1 MKKYLLSLLSL
12 FLLLEIGFAQSIDTV
27 LVSKLK
33 KHISTLASD
42 AFEGRETGTKGEQL
56 SYQYIISEFK
66 KAGLQPK
73 GTLEFLQPFPFTRSI
88 KPGKENFL
96 KINGSLFN
104 LGDDFY
110 PLSMSGNTAIGGM
123 LRGIG
128 FGISAPALGYDDY
141 KSKNRV
147 ETLILL
153 MHASYPDGAGPHSR
167 FAAFDLNARIDTA
180 IAHGAA
186 AVIVINSDKEAD
198 NPPMIY
204 KNKAKQTSIPVVFAQ
219 GRAYDSLVN
228 PNCSAW
234 TIEVKTDLVK
244 ENATGNNII
253 GYIDNK
259 AASTVVIGAHYDHLG
274 FGDEES
280 SLYRGAP
287 AIHNGADDNASG
299 VAALIEIA
307 KTLKNSPDKS
317 NNYLFIAFSGEEK
330 GLLGS
335 NYFMKNS
342 TVPLD
347 KINYMINMDM
357 VGRLKT
363 EEPTLLINGVGTS
376 PAWKITMDYI
386 KLNHLKIKTTESGVG
401 PSDQTSFYLKNIPAL
416 HFFSGTHSDY
426 HKPSDDEPLINY
438 NGETQIIQYI
448 LELIHRLNDKG
459 KLEFT
464 KTKDEDSESAPRF
477 KVTLGVIPDYA
488 FEGEGMRIDGIS
500 EGRPAS
506 KAGLLQGDIVIQLGD
521 YNVTDMTSYMKALG
535 MFKKGDTTTVKVK
548 RGNEEKTTDI
558 TF

>member
-1 MKKYLLSLLSL
+1 MKKYLLSFLVL
-12 FLLLEIGFAQSIDTV
+12 FLLFEKGFTQDIDTM

-42 AFEGRETGTKGEQL
+42 EFEGRETGTKGEKL
-56 SYQYIISEFK
+56 AYQYIISEFK
-66 KAGLQPK
+66 KAGLLPK
-73 GTLEFLQPFPFTRSI
+73 GTMEFLQPFPFTRST
-88 KPGKENFL
+88 KPGINNML
-96 KINGSLFN
+96 KINSSTFK
-104 LGDDFY
+104 LGEDFY
-110 PLSMSGNTAIGGM
+110 PLSMSGNTSIGGM
-123 LRGIG
+123 LRSIGYGIN
-128 FGISAPALGYDDY
+128 APELGYSDY
-141 KSKNRV
+141 AGLKRV
-147 ETLILL
+147 DHTILL
-153 MHASYPDGAGPHSR
+153 MQSSFPDGAGPHSR
-167 FAAFDLNARIDTA
+167 YAAYDLSARIDTA
-180 IAHGAA
+180 VARGAA
-186 AVIVINSDKEAD
+186 AVIVINSDKESE

-204 KNKAKQTSIPVVFAQ
+204 KNKTKQTTIPVVFAK
-219 GRAYDSLVN
+219 GPAFDSLVN
-228 PNCSAW
+228 PNCYSW
-234 TIEVKTDLVK
+234 TIEVKTELEK
-244 ENATGNNII
+244 ESATGNNII

-259 AASTVVIGAHYDHLG
+259 APTTVVIGAHYDHLG

-307 KTLKNSPDKS
+307 KALKSSPDNL

-335 NYFMKNS
+335 NYFMKHS
-342 TVPLD
+342 TVSLD

-357 VGRLKT
+357 VGRLKK
-363 EEPTLLINGVGTS
+363 EEPTLIVNGVGTS

-386 KLNHLKIKTTESGVG
+386 KTNHLKIKTTESGVG
-401 PSDQTSFYLKNIPAL
+401 PSDQTSFYLQNIPAL

-426 HKPSDDEPLINY
+426 HKPTDDEPLINY

-448 LELIHRLNDKG
+448 VELVHRLNDKG
-459 KLEFT
+459 KLDFT

-506 KAGLLQGDIVIQLGD
+506 KAGLLQGDIVIQLGEHQ
-521 YNVTDMTSYMKALG
+521 VTDMTSYMKALG
-535 MFKKGDTTTVKVK
+535 MFKKGDTTIVKVK
-548 RGNEEKTTDI
+548 RGNEEKTADV